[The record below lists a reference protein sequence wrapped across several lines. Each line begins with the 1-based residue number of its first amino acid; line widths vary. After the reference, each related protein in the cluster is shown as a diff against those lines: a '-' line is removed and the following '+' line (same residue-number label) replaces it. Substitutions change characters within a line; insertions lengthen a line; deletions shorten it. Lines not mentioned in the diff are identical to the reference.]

1 MKQKAKSCT
10 DRRIKKIVL
19 DTLAEIRNSPNG
31 ENASERLPQS
41 QDVNNIKLQRMKF
54 TDKQTMDFKL
64 RKPRSK
70 WELIK
75 ALQEEFDKFP
85 DDTVFTS
92 FLVVGIGTGRSR
104 YL

>member
-1 MKQKAKSCT
+1 MKAKS
-10 DRRIKKIVL
+10 KKEKWLKKLIL
-19 DTLAEIRNSPNG
+19 DTLNEVCNPDERISKN
-31 ENASERLPQS
+31 RLPHDRNVS
-41 QDVNNIKLQRMKF
+41 NIKLQRMKY
-54 TDKQTMDFKL
+54 TEKQVIDFKL

-92 FLVVGIGTGRSR
+92 FSVIGIGVGRSS